1 MAGVIPTPERVA
13 TAAARAGHEVTP
25 VAVVATPA
33 DIATARSAGFVELG
47 ATTVAALPELVAAA
61 GPGTR
66 WHFVGDLD
74 PASARLARNTV
85 TLLHTLDS
93 TGLLDAWIKGPG
105 TAPAVLVQV
114 AVAPDTAGVAPE
126 AVGSLLGHA
135 RASGVQVRGLAL
147 EAAPTHDAATA
158 RLRFAELRA
167 LRDRLASGPGDLPVL
182 AMGTDGDWESAVEQ
196 GSTLIRLG
204 TTIFGSRR

>member
-66 WHFVGDLD
+66 WHFVGALD

-126 AVGSLLGHA
+126 AVGSLLAHA
-135 RASGVQVRGLAL
+135 RASGVEVRGLAL
-147 EAAPTHDAATA
+147 EAAPAPDAAA

-167 LRDRLASGPGDLPVL
+167 LRDRLATGPDDLPVL
-182 AMGTDGDWESAVEQ
+182 AMGTDGDWERAVEQ